1 MNQAG
6 PIRILHVM
14 PSWGVG
20 GVQVRIVD
28 IASRLGEGFSHR
40 ALGLDGCYDALARTP
55 AGVDFASAELP
66 GPPPRGLRASLH
78 ALSALRGRMPLDL
91 LCTYNWGAMD
101 WALAA
106 RLQRHAPAHL
116 HFESGFGPEEAARP
130 LLRRS
135 LVRRLALARARA
147 LVVPSMTLRR
157 LACAHRWAR
166 AERIRL
172 IPNGVD
178 TAFYA
183 PPPRRRTTADA
194 PLRIVSVAPLR
205 REKRLDLL
213 LRMVAVLSAERT
225 CRLSLV
231 GDGPM
236 RGQLEELAAD
246 LGIAKRVRFTGT
258 LDDVRPA
265 LQGADIFAMTSE
277 TEQMPNALLQAM
289 ASALPV
295 VAFAAGDV
303 ARILPPEQSAFV
315 RPQGDE
321 RGFVAALRALA
332 DAPERRRALGDA
344 NRRHACATY
353 PMTRMVEAYRRLYE
367 EAVGR

>member
-1 MNQAG
+1 MDQAG
-6 PIRILHVM
+6 PVRILHVM

-28 IASRLGEGFSHR
+28 IASRLGDGFAHR
-40 ALGLDGCYDALARTP
+40 ALSLDGRYDAVERA
-55 AGVDFASAELP
+55 AGGTDFAVAELP
-66 GPPPRGLRASLH
+66 GPSPRGFPATRR
-78 ALSALRGRMPLDL
+78 ALSGLLERRPFDL
-91 LCTYNWGAMD
+91 LCTYYWGAMD

-106 RLQRHAPAHL
+106 RSLRSSPPHL
-116 HFESGFGPEEAARP
+116 HFESGFGPDEAARP
-130 LLRRS
+130 HLRRS
-135 LVRRLALARARA
+135 LVRRLALARVHA
-147 LVVPSMTLRR
+147 LVVPSTTLRR
-157 LACAHRWAR
+157 IARDHRWVR
-166 AERIRL
+166 AEHIRL

-178 TAFYA
+178 AAFYA
-183 PPPRRRTTADA
+183 PAPCRTGK
-194 PLRIVSVAPLR
+194 PGEPVHIVTVAPLR
-205 REKRLDLL
+205 REKRLDRL
-213 LRMVAVLSAERT
+213 LRMVAALSAERT

-236 RGQLEELAAD
+236 RGQLEELAAA
-246 LGIAKRVRFTGT
+246 LGIAGSVHFAGT
-258 LDDVRPA
+258 VDDIRPV
-265 LQGADIFAMTSE
+265 LHSADIFAMTSE

-303 ARILPPEQSAFV
+303 GRILPPEQSDLV

-321 RGFVAALRALA
+321 GGFVAALRELV

-344 NRRHACATY
+344 NRRHAIAVY
-353 PMTRMVEAYRRLYE
+353 PMARMVEAYRRLYE

>member
-1 MNQAG
+1 
-6 PIRILHVM
+6 M

-28 IASRLGEGFSHR
+28 IASRLGAGFSHR
-40 ALGLDGCYDALARTP
+40 ALSLDGRYDALAR
-55 AGVDFASAELP
+55 AADGIDFAAVDLP
-66 GPPPRGLRASLH
+66 GPPPCGLRASRR
-78 ALSALRGRMPLDL
+78 AFSALLGRMPLDL

-106 RLQRHAPAHL
+106 RMRRSTAAHL
-116 HFESGFGPEEAARP
+116 HFESGFGPEEARRP
-130 LLRRS
+130 LVRRS
-135 LVRRLALARARA
+135 LMRRLALARVHA
-147 LVVPSMTLRR
+147 LVVPSTTLRR
-157 LACAHRWAR
+157 VARDHRWVKAD
-166 AERIRL
+166 RIRL

-178 TAFYA
+178 AAFFT
-183 PPPRRRTTADA
+183 PPPRRATASGK
-194 PLRIVSVAPLR
+194 PVHIVSVAPLR
-205 REKRLDLL
+205 REKRLDRL
-213 LRMVAVLSAERT
+213 LRMVAALSAERA

-231 GDGPM
+231 GDGPV
-236 RGQLEELAAD
+236 RSELERLAAA
-246 LGIAKRVRFTGT
+246 LGIAGKVHFAGT
-258 LDDVRPA
+258 LDDIRP
-265 LQGADIFAMTSE
+265 LLRGADIFAMTSE

-303 ARILPPEQSAFV
+303 GRILPSEQSVFLCS
-315 RPQGDE
+315 QEDE
-321 RGFVAALRALA
+321 KGFVAALRALA

-344 NRRHACATY
+344 NRRHVCAAY